1 MIITFRIQ
9 YRTTWGENLCV
20 CINEENIVKLFTVD
34 GYHWQGQTDYH
45 PNPSVSFIT
54 YRYEV
59 HREGR
64 CIRKEF
70 GIFPHQF
77 YLPAGDDTHYL
88 IQDNWRDLPAA
99 SYRFSSAFC
108 PMTSHCSESF
118 PQASSNTR
126 IIFRALYPM
135 NGKEERILGI
145 TGNCNTL
152 GKWTQRLATDS
163 RWRHTPS

>member
-77 YLPAGDDTHYL
+77 YILSVQFGFLSY
-88 IQDNWRDLPAA
+88 DLTLF
-99 SYRFSSAFC
+99 RVFSS
-108 PMTSHCSESF
+108 SF
-118 PQASSNTR
+118 KQHPYHIPCLMSN
-126 IIFRALYPM
+126 
-135 NGKEERILGI
+135 ER
-145 TGNCNTL
+145 
-152 GKWTQRLATDS
+152 KRRTDI
-163 RWRHTPS
+163 RHYRKL